1 MAGLSFLPTP
11 NTGPSP
17 VASRSELPMRLEPIE
32 QLDDPRIS
40 IFRNVKDS
48 ALRDARGLFVVE
60 SRLCVRRLILA
71 SRYPVYSV
79 LVTETAL
86 EALGGALS
94 ELGRDTP
101 VYVASSN
108 LLEELV
114 GYNLHRGCIA
124 LARRVP
130 ERSLGEI
137 LDLRPRLLVGLE
149 HVANPEN
156 IGNVFRNAVAFGADA
171 VLLSRDC
178 ADPLYRKAVRV
189 SMGGSLQMPFTY
201 LDGWPEAIERLR
213 AAGFATLALSTEARA
228 IELAALEVETVAS
241 QRIALILGAES
252 EGLDEETL
260 AAVDWKLR
268 IPMASGV
275 DSLNIATAAGIALH
289 HCFRLLR
296 STERRPPFLSRLGAS
311 EAEASKGQLANPADS
326 LCGEGT

>member
-1 MAGLSFLPTP
+1 
-11 NTGPSP
+11 
-17 VASRSELPMRLEPIE
+17 MRLEPIE

-40 IFRNVKDS
+40 IYRNVKDS

-60 SRLCVRRLILA
+60 SRLCVRRLVSA
-71 SRYPVYSV
+71 SRFSVCSV

-86 EALGGALS
+86 EALGDALS
-94 ELGRDTP
+94 QLGEDTP
-101 VYVASSN
+101 VYVASSA
-108 LLEELV
+108 LLEKLV

-124 LARRVP
+124 LARRGP
-130 ERSLGEI
+130 ERSLDEI
-137 LDLRPRLLVGLE
+137 LDSRPRLLVGLE
-149 HVANPEN
+149 QVANPEN
-156 IGNVFRNAVAFGADA
+156 VGNVFRNAMAFGADA

-189 SMGGSLQMPFTY
+189 SMGGTLLTPFAY

-213 AAGFATLALSTEARA
+213 AADFATLALSTEARA
-228 IELAALEVETVAS
+228 IDLAELGVETVAS

-260 AAVDWKLR
+260 AAVDWKVR

-275 DSLNIATAAGIALH
+275 DSLNVATAAGIALH

-296 STERRPPFLSRLGAS
+296 STARQPRERLSAAHEPF
-311 EAEASKGQLANPADS
+311 EAR
-326 LCGEGT
+326 